1 MAKWAEVPFF
11 PHFAAISNITRER
24 ERGGREDALDI
35 NVISLRALCAL
46 ISRCAL
52 CTFPAL
58 PNPERSAHKLL
69 KDRGDERI
77 KSSYRSRRRR
87 RSRCRCR
94 SWIGSRQR
102 RVISVSVQLQ
112 LATFARRC
120 IQHSFFSHWL
130 MKFHPV
136 VLVPACLGL
145 SRLVPACP
153 GLSGLSGQ
161 VLPYANPQ
169 RWRLARSCRR
179 LLT

>member
-1 MAKWAEVPFF
+1 MWFPFVRF
-11 PHFAAISNITRER
+11 VLSFRAVH
-24 ERGGREDALDI
+24 
-35 NVISLRALCAL
+35 NVRFRPCP
-46 ISRCAL
+46 
-52 CTFPAL
+52 T
-58 PNPERSAHKLL
+58 PERSAHKLL

-87 RSRCRCR
+87 RSRCR

-120 IQHSFFSHWL
+120 IQHSFFHIDWWSFTRL
-130 MKFHPV
+130 SRLSRLP
-136 VLVPACLGL
+136 GL
-145 SRLVPACP
+145 SRFVPTCP